1 MLFDLEH
8 TARIND
14 VKSCTSGHCQWVRRA
29 KPNINSCLLHDLKLT
44 KSEYGKQ
51 GKEHAD
57 INNFDPRSIIPDPDT
72 LNRQL
77 REGLQQVCS
86 SAVGL
91 HVLSPCPPLTVDE
104 DILQSFI
111 TLDENV
117 GSVEQVMA
125 VEIFSIS
132 DIRDN
137 FVSLHNIQVSASE
150 SVDTQLVSQF
160 FEAISLTQQQADM
173 INEKTKDQGE
183 TEFWSKQRVGRLT
196 ASNYYKICHLRETTN
211 KDNTLKEL
219 LNYCPLPPERTPV
232 QFQWG
237 HDKEQAAIDLLTKKI

>member
-14 VKSCTSGHCQWVRRA
+14 VKSCTSGQCQWVRRA
-29 KPNINSCLLHDLKLT
+29 KPNTNSCSLHDLKLT
-44 KSEYGKQ
+44 KREYGKQ
-51 GKEHAD
+51 EKAYAD
-57 INNFDPRSIIPDPDT
+57 INNFDPRSIIPHPDT
-72 LNRQL
+72 LNRKL

-91 HVLSPCPPLTVDE
+91 HVLSHCPPPTVDE

-111 TLDENV
+111 TLDENID
-117 GSVEQVMA
+117 SVEEVEA
-125 VEIFSIS
+125 IEIFSIY

-160 FEAISLTQQQADM
+160 FEAISLTQEQADM
-173 INEKTKDQGE
+173 INEKPRAK
-183 TEFWSKQRVGRLT
+183 GRLN
-196 ASNYYKICHLRETTN
+196 S
-211 KDNTLKEL
+211 
-219 LNYCPLPPERTPV
+219 
-232 QFQWG
+232 G
-237 HDKEQAAIDLLTKKI
+237 